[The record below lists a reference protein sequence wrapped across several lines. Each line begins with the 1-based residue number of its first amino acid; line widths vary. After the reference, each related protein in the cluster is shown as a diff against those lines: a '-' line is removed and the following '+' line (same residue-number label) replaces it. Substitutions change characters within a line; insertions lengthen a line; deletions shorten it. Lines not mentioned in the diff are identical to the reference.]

1 MKERQ
6 VTDVFE
12 FKTRV
17 MPVVVLEDAESA
29 VPMAEA
35 LLEGGIDAVEI
46 TLRHPCALDAIA
58 RVSAHV
64 AGMCVGAGTVTRA
77 EDFRRVASAGA
88 RFALSPGLTPA
99 LASAAREAGLPF
111 IPGVMTPSEILAA
124 REHGYALLKLF
135 PAAQAGGVDML
146 KALASPF
153 ADIRFCPT
161 GGVSAKNLKDYLHQ
175 PNVALVGGSWLTP
188 ADALKSRDWTR
199 IVKLAKE
206 ASAIAAP

>member
-1 MKERQ
+1 M
-6 VTDVFE
+6 TDVFE

-35 LLEGGIDAVEI
+35 LLEGGVDAVEI

-58 RVSAHV
+58 RVSARV
-64 AGMCVGAGTVTRA
+64 SGMCVGAGTLTRA
-77 EDFRRVASAGA
+77 EDFGRVAEAGA

-99 LASAAREAGLPF
+99 LARAARAAAIPF
-111 IPGVMTPSEILAA
+111 IPGVMTPSEIIAA
-124 REHGYALLKLF
+124 REHGYFLLKLF
-135 PAAQAGGVDML
+135 PAAQAGGVEML

-153 ADIRFCPT
+153 ADVRFCPT
-161 GGVSAKNLKDYLHQ
+161 GGVSAKNLKDYLRQ

-188 ADALKSRDWTR
+188 ADALKSRDWSR
-199 IVKLAKE
+199 IVTLARE
-206 ASAIAAP
+206 ASAIAGS

>member
-1 MKERQ
+1 M
-6 VTDVFE
+6 TDVFE

-46 TLRHPCALDAIA
+46 TLRHRCALDAIA
-58 RVSAHV
+58 RVSARV

-77 EDFRRVASAGA
+77 EDFGRVAEAGA

-99 LASAAREAGLPF
+99 LAQAARAAAIPF
-111 IPGVMTPSEILAA
+111 IPGVMTPSEIAAA
-124 REHGYALLKLF
+124 REHGYFLLKLF
-135 PAAQAGGVDML
+135 PAAQAGGVEML

-153 ADIRFCPT
+153 ADVRFCPT
-161 GGVSAKNLKDYLHQ
+161 GGVSAKNLKDYLRQ

-188 ADALKSRDWTR
+188 ADALKSRDWSR
-199 IVKLAKE
+199 IVTLARE
-206 ASAIAAP
+206 ASAIAGG